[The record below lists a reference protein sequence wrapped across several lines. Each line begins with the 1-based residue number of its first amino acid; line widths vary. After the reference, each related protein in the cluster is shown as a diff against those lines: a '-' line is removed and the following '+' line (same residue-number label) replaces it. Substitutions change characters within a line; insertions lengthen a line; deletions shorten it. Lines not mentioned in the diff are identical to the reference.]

1 VREAISQALFYT
13 EQAGD
18 IIKHVRQFVRLH
30 EPNTVL
36 CDIHQI
42 IRDMVR
48 FMDAERRLHDATINL
63 SLTPE
68 IPHLRLDPF
77 EIRQLMLNLIKN
89 GLEAMA
95 AVPVT
100 QRVLTVTTRLKGRRW
115 VEVAVGDRGKGVSPE
130 AGRKIFKPFYSTKPN
145 GMGLGLVICRSIVE
159 AHGGRLSASPAI
171 PHGSIFHVVLPR
183 ADAVGD
189 T

>member
-1 VREAISQALFYT
+1 VQETIAQALHYT

-42 IRDMVR
+42 LRDMVR
-48 FMDAERRLHDATINL
+48 FMDTERRLQHVTINL

-68 IPHLRLDPF
+68 IPRLRLDPF

-95 AVPVT
+95 EIPVA
-100 QRVLTVTTRLKGRRW
+100 QRVLTVTTRLKGRKW
-115 VEVAVGDRGKGVSPE
+115 VEVAVGDRGKGVSAE
-130 AGRKIFKPFYSTKPN
+130 QVREIFKPFYSTKPN

-159 AHGGRLSASPAI
+159 SHGGKLSVTNNQ
-171 PHGSIFHVVLPR
+171 HGGATFSFSVPNPEYCP
-183 ADAVGD
+183 
-189 T
+189 

>member
-1 VREAISQALFYT
+1 
-13 EQAGD
+13 
-18 IIKHVRQFVRLH
+18 
-30 EPNTVL
+30 
-36 CDIHQI
+36 
-42 IRDMVR
+42 
-48 FMDAERRLHDATINL
+48 MDAERRLHDATINL

-159 AHGGRLSASPAI
+159 SHGGKLCVTNSQ
-171 PHGSIFHVVLPR
+171 HGGATFAFSVPNPESWS
-183 ADAVGD
+183 
-189 T
+189 